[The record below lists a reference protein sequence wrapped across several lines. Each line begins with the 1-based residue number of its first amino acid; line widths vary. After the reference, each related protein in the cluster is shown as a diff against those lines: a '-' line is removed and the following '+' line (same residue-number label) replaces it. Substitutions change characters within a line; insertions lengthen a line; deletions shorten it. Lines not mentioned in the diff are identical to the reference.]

1 MQKELLYIV
10 RLLISPITRADCAPS
25 QLLIPQNL
33 LKLGIAASP
42 IIVLE
47 FYGETGIGG
56 NDGEIFRPPKSW
68 VLSQNYPNP
77 FNPSTSISFDVPDTR
92 ASAQH
97 VSLTVYDIRGRRAK
111 ALVDSSLEPGIHKVY
126 WDGRDDQGVQVSSG
140 VYLYVLRAG
149 DETFTRKMI
158 ALK

>member
-1 MQKELLYIV
+1 VIAVADPANPSEVGRYQTPGDAVAVDV
-10 RLLISPITRADCAPS
+10 RDHYAYVANSS
-25 QLLIPQNL
+25 E
-33 LKLGIAASP
+33 G